1 MRKQGVELFGLLVA
15 GLFFCAGINTARA
28 ADVFADVIRKSDPLP
43 PDQEQKSFHVPEG
56 FEVQLVASEPDIN
69 KPMNMAFDAH
79 GRLWITNTVE
89 YPFPVKG
96 NAKGRDSVKILEDF
110 GPDGKARKITTYAEG
125 LNIPIG
131 LYPFEGGL
139 IVHSI
144 PNVWLMQDTDGDGK
158 ADKREVLW
166 GPIGFEK
173 DTHGMTSGF
182 RRGFDG
188 WIYATH
194 GFNNDTSFTAKD
206 GSSVKM
212 NSGNTYRVK
221 IDGSRVEQYTWGQ
234 VNPFGLAFDPLGN
247 LYSADCHSSPIYQLM
262 RGGYYPSFGKPHDGL
277 GFGPTMM
284 NHSHGSTA
292 IGGIVFYAD
301 DKFPAEFQNNC
312 FIGNV
317 MTCRINRDKLEEH
330 GSTRIAKEATDFLKA
345 DDPWFRPVDQQLGP
359 DGCIYVA
366 DFYNRI
372 IGHYEVPL
380 THPGRDR
387 ERGRIWRIVYKGN
400 NAPEP
405 KMPDLSKANT
415 AQLVATCASPNL
427 NLRMLAMNQLTDRIG
442 KDCVPEV
449 KALMGKGNNPW
460 VKIHCMWVLQRL
472 DALDPEILA
481 ANAKDESRDVRT
493 HAMKVMSEMATIT
506 ADQRALLINAL
517 QDKDAF
523 VARAA
528 ADALGRHPAV
538 ENIKPLM
545 DQRAKVP
552 ADDTHLLYVVRMA
565 IRNQLKGEAGAKI
578 LAGLP
583 QAGMSEAETAVLA
596 EMALAVPTAESG
608 SFLLRHMQKST
619 ESRDKLSAYL
629 KHAARYI
636 PANDIDTLVT
646 LIQSKFAGDDEFQ
659 ISLFK
664 PLQEGMT
671 QRGAAMSDAVK
682 AWAADMAGK
691 MLAQAE
697 PGLAWINTPVEGAAT
712 PDPWG
717 VQKRDSADGNKG
729 SAFISSLPNEKFTG
743 TLRSKVFTV
752 PAKLSFFMAGHNG
765 PPDKNDQPKNFIRL
779 READTNTQLM
789 EAVPPRNDLAQKFE
803 WDLAKFEGKK
813 AYLELVDGDN
823 TGAYAWLAAGR
834 FTPAVVEMPKGDS
847 NDLRLARL
855 NGIETANSLKLS
867 KLEPQIAGFL
877 SNKTIDNETRLAAAK
892 AVLSINPTGNLAAI
906 AKIIAD
912 PNEGPTLR
920 EKLGQVL
927 ADANTPDARALL
939 AGTLAIVPERL
950 QIKLALS
957 LAGNA
962 DGAEFLMKTIADGK
976 ASPRLLQDKKIRER
990 LDAAKLPELD
1000 ERIAKLTKGMT
1011 APDAELQKLINK
1023 RRAEF
1028 DPAKASAQK
1037 GQALFQKT
1045 CTLCHKLDNVGAL
1058 VGPQLDGVGARG
1070 LERLVEDVLDPNRN
1084 VDPAFRYSVVIL
1096 TDGRVINGLQRREE
1110 GETLVFADNTGKEIT
1125 VSKKEIKTRN
1135 ESKFSLM
1142 PDNFGE
1148 VIPQADFNDLMAYL
1162 LSKTVK

>member
-1 MRKQGVELFGLLVA
+1 MRKYRFELLGLLV
-15 GLFFCAGINTARA
+15 CAFVFTCGTARA
-28 ADVFADVIRKSDPLP
+28 ADPFAEGVRKSEPLP
-43 PDQEQKSFHVPEG
+43 PEQEQKTLHVPEG
-56 FEVQLVASEPDIN
+56 FEVQLVAAEPDIH
-69 KPMNMAFDAH
+69 KPMNMAFDAK
-79 GRLWITNTVE
+79 GRLWVTSTVE
-89 YPFPVKG
+89 YPWPVKG
-96 NAKGRDSVKILEDF
+96 GGPGRDTVKVLEDF
-110 GPDGKARKITTYAEG
+110 GPDGKARKITTFAEG

-144 PNVWLMQDTDGDGK
+144 PNVWIMKDTDGDGK
-158 ADKREVLW
+158 ADTKEILW

-173 DTHGMTSGF
+173 DTHGMTSAF

-194 GFNNDTSFTAKD
+194 GFNNDTSFTCKD

-221 IDGSRVEQYTWGQ
+221 VDGSRVEQYTWGQ

-247 LYSADCHSSPIYQLM
+247 LYSADCHSSPIYQLL
-262 RGGYYPSFGKPHDGL
+262 RGAYYPSFGKPHDGL
-277 GFGPTMM
+277 GFGPDMM
-284 NHSHGSTA
+284 KHSHGSTA

-317 MTCRINRDKLEEH
+317 MTSRINRDNLEDH
-330 GSTRIAKEATDFLKA
+330 GSTRIAKQATDFLKA

-387 ERGRIWRIVYKGN
+387 ERGRIWRIVYKGG
-400 NAPEP
+400 NAAEP
-405 KMPDLSKANT
+405 KMPDISKSNT
-415 AQLVATCASPNL
+415 AQLIEALGSGNL
-427 NLRMLAMNQLTDRIG
+427 TLRMLATSQLTDRIG
-442 KDCVPEV
+442 KAAVPEV
-449 KALMGKGNNPW
+449 KAAIGKGNAW
-460 VKIHCMWVLQRL
+460 QKIHGMWVLHRLEGL
-472 DALDPEILA
+472 DAEIIA
-481 ANAKDESRDVRT
+481 ANAKDESREVRT
-493 HAMKVMSEMATIT
+493 HAMKVLSESATIT
-506 ADQRALLINAL
+506 AEQRVILIAAL

-523 VARAA
+523 VQRAA
-528 ADALGRHPAV
+528 ADALGRHPGAD
-538 ENIKPLM
+538 NIKPLM
-545 DQRAKVP
+545 DQRAKVA
-552 ADDTHLLYVVRMA
+552 ADDTHLLYTVRMA
-565 IRNQLKGEAGAKI
+565 IRNQLRGESGAKV
-578 LAGLP
+578 LASLP
-583 QAGMSEAETAVLA
+583 QAGMSEVETQVLA
-596 EMALAVPTAESG
+596 EMALAVPSPESG

-629 KHAARYI
+629 KHAARYV
-636 PANDIDTLVT
+636 PAGDIDALVT
-646 LIQSKFAGDDEFQ
+646 LIQTKFAGDDEFQ
-659 ISLFK
+659 IALFK

-671 QRGAAMSDAVK
+671 QRGAALSDAVK
-682 AWAADMAGK
+682 TWAGEMAGK
-691 MLAQAE
+691 MLAASE
-697 PGLAWINTPVEGAAT
+697 PGMSWMNTPLEGAAT

-729 SAFISSLPNEKFTG
+729 SPFISSLPNEKFTG
-743 TLRSKVFTV
+743 TLRSKVFGV
-752 PAKLSFFMAGHNG
+752 PAKLTFFAAGHNG
-765 PPDKNDQPKNFIRL
+765 PPDKNDPPKNFIRL
-779 READTNTQLM
+779 REAETNTLLI
-789 EAVPPRNDLAQKFE
+789 ETVPPRNDIAQKID

-813 AYLELVDGDN
+813 AYLELVDGD
-823 TGAYAWLAAGR
+823 TAPGFAWLAVGR
-834 FTPAVVEMPKGDS
+834 FTPAVVDMPKADA

-855 NGIETANSLKLS
+855 NGIETANSLKIS
-867 KLEPQIAGFL
+867 KLEPQIAKFL
-877 SNKTIDNETRLAAAK
+877 GNSTLDTDTRVASAK
-892 AVLSINPTGNLAAI
+892 ALLSINPGGSMAALAAI
-906 AKIIAD
+906 VIDAK
-912 PNEGPTLR
+912 EGMTLR

-939 AGTLAIVPERL
+939 AGTLAVVPERL
-950 QIKLALS
+950 QVKLALS

-990 LDAAKLPELD
+990 LDAAKLPELE
-1000 ERIAKLTKGMT
+1000 ERIAKLTKGLQ

-1023 RRAEF
+1023 RRNEYDA
-1028 DPAKASAQK
+1028 AKASAAK

-1045 CTLCHKLDNVGAL
+1045 CAVCHKLENVGAL

-1070 LERLVEDVLDPNRN
+1070 LERIVEDVLDPNRN
-1084 VDPAFRYSVVIL
+1084 VDPAFRTTVVIL
-1096 TDGRVINGLQRREE
+1096 TDGRVITGLQRREE
-1110 GETLVFADNTGKEIT
+1110 GETLVFADNTGKEVS

-1148 VIPQADFNDLMAYL
+1148 VIPQADFNDLLSYL
-1162 LSKTVK
+1162 LSKTAK